1 MKNPAFVCRI
11 VAAGA
16 WLVATLAATAATGP
30 DYTRPL
36 TPAPAAY
43 GEITAVEWKQ
53 ADPASSKP
61 RGPWWQIFADPDLNR
76 LELAG
81 SRSNF
86 VIAAAIAQLEQ
97 ARAQVD
103 VTRAD
108 FWPSVDL
115 TGAAVRQR
123 ISANQSPPGANG
135 LGGRTYNEFSPGLSL
150 GWELDLWGRVR
161 RGREAAI
168 AQLRGAQD
176 GLASVRLMIEVE
188 TASDYFA
195 LRALDTDLS
204 LLHSNLVAQ
213 TRALEL
219 VQNRRKGGLGTE
231 LDVAEA
237 ETHVRT
243 TEAQLP
249 ASDLARSRLLHAL
262 ATLTG
267 TAAGQISLDPQL
279 LATNVPIVAAGVP
292 SDLLERRPDVAAA
305 EQRVI
310 TANAQIGIAKAAYF
324 PTFRLGGL
332 AGFSSVDAGTVFNW
346 PSRLWSIGPSVSM
359 PIFEAKRISGRVRI
373 SRAAYD
379 ESVAYYRQTVLT
391 AIQEVEDN
399 LAAQRLLA
407 SQQSAEERA
416 AESAT
421 RSLTIALN
429 RYQGGLTTFLDVST
443 ALTAKLERERA
454 VAQLRGQRYVAAAEL
469 AKALGGGWQSG
480 QPAELA
486 DTGK

>member
-1 MKNPAFVCRI
+1 MKRTLAFRLM
-11 VAAGA
+11 VAGPWLAGA
-16 WLVATLAATAATGP
+16 VASVAATGP
-30 DYTRPL
+30 DYTRPS
-36 TPAPAAY
+36 TPIPPAYSLENAA
-43 GEITAVEWKQ
+43 GWKH
-53 ADPASSKP
+53 AEPASSKP
-61 RGPWWQIFADPDLNR
+61 RGPWWQIFADAGLSR
-76 LELAG
+76 LESAA
-81 SRSNF
+81 SRSNLA
-86 VIAAAIAQLEQ
+86 VAGAIARLEQ
-97 ARAQVD
+97 ARGQVN

-115 TGAAVRQR
+115 TGAAIRQR
-123 ISANQSPPGANG
+123 ISDNQSPPGANG
-135 LGGRTYNEFSPGLSL
+135 LGGRTYNQFSPGLSL

-168 AQLRGAQD
+168 AQLRGAED
-176 GLASVRLMIEVE
+176 GLASVRLMIEAE

-249 ASDLARSRLLHAL
+249 ASELARVRLLHAL

-267 TAAGQISLDPQL
+267 SPAGQLSLDPQL
-279 LATNVPIVAAGVP
+279 LATNVPSVAAGLP
-292 SDLLERRPDVAAA
+292 SELLERRPDVAAA

-310 TANAQIGIAKAAYF
+310 AANAQIGIAKAAYF

-346 PSRLWSIGPSVSM
+346 PSHLWSIGPSVTM
-359 PIFEAKRISGRVRI
+359 PLFEARRISGRVRI

-379 ESVAYYRQTVLT
+379 ETLATYRQTVLT
-391 AIQEVEDN
+391 AVQEVEDN
-399 LAAQRLLA
+399 LSAQQLLA
-407 SQQSAEERA
+407 NQQAAEERA

-486 DTGK
+486 ESGK